1 MYSRVF
7 GKIHVFQRFCTC
19 ISACAPSTVLRVA
32 SRPARPLYMY
42 KILYM
47 HGIRSASSGMSIRYL
62 RVEYDS
68 TRYFLCCCATRLSVF
83 EFRCGTFTDPLQ
95 QPLLLKLRSLYLVK
109 VYIYEIDMHV
119 WSIITELVYTCI
131 PRLKRQALKV
141 YLFRIRTPKFTGY
154 SSTCIIMYRLAD
166 CVSLC
171 KLQHARRPRDN
182 FKTTT
187 CTNPIRTRYVWTLLI

>member
-1 MYSRVF
+1 MHRAVSHGLVRPYSSCTSYATAVLEYCIRAGLWKVYSRVF

-119 WSIITELVYTCI
+119 
-131 PRLKRQALKV
+131 
-141 YLFRIRTPKFTGY
+141 
-154 SSTCIIMYRLAD
+154 
-166 CVSLC
+166 
-171 KLQHARRPRDN
+171 
-182 FKTTT
+182 
-187 CTNPIRTRYVWTLLI
+187 